1 MWQVASV
8 LLPLCFLYDIFWVF
22 LQPLLLGGPSVMVE
36 ACTLLLIFLGTCA
49 VPGVHVRKLPPLTH
63 VLGFQHLLALTR
75 LVLLTYCRAMLLLGG
90 H

>member
-1 MWQVASV
+1 MSQVASV

-36 ACTLLLIFLGTCA
+36 ACALLLKSPCTCA
-49 VPGVHVRKLPPLTH
+49 VPCVHVRTLPPLTH
-63 VLGFQHLLALTR
+63 VLGFQHLLALTH
-75 LVLLTYCRAMLLLGG
+75 LVMLTCWRAVMLLSG